1 MQAREGIPALGA
13 FVLVSALGFDEGG
26 YAATAWGWSAAAV
39 LAVLAFLLA
48 RGAGRPAPLA
58 LVFTAA
64 LAALTAWALA
74 STLWSRDVTA
84 SVLEVE
90 RLFLYLAASSVF
102 VLARSGRALL
112 AGGLGGAT
120 LLCGYGLA
128 RWLLGDPEIPL
139 SADPL
144 AAERLSEPIG
154 YANGVAALAAMGL
167 LLSLGFAA
175 RAGRVPAAVAAIPG
189 PLLAATLYFTFSRG
203 AWLALFVG
211 LAVAVV
217 VGPHRLQLAT
227 TASAL
232 AAGSLA
238 AVIAAHSLGASGIL
252 APVVVVLCAASAGSI
267 LAVRAIRLEPPRWA
281 RIAFAATLIGIPV
294 VLAAAVLVRL
304 GGPDGAYDAFKAAPS
319 PVHAGGGSRV
329 LSASGSSRADYWR
342 VAWRTY
348 EDEPLLGAGAGAF
361 ARSWL
366 KERPIPQ
373 PVRDAHNLYLETL
386 AELGPLGLLLL
397 GVALAAPFAARRSR
411 WTPAAVGPYAAY
423 LAHAAQDWDWELPA
437 ITILALACG
446 AAQFVPRGSHRLARA
461 SAVAPVILCGLVVFA
476 YAGNRVLST
485 AVVRADRGE
494 GAARGPARTA
504 RTLQPWSAEPWRV
517 LGEAHLA
524 LAEDDAARRSF
535 RRGLE
540 LDPDSWELWLG
551 LGLANEGPVQRAAWT
566 RAASLNPL
574 SPELRELG
582 FISR

>member
-1 MQAREGIPALGA
+1 MQARDGIPALGA
-13 FVLVSALGFDEGG
+13 FALVSALGFDEGG

-48 RGAGRPAPLA
+48 RGTWRPSPLA

-74 STLWSRDVTA
+74 SALWSRDVTA
-84 SVLEVE
+84 SVLEAE
-90 RLFLYLAASSVF
+90 RLVLYLAASSVF
-102 VLARSGRALL
+102 VLTRSGRGLL

-175 RAGRVPAAVAAIPG
+175 RAGRVQAAVAAIPG
-189 PLLAATLYFTFSRG
+189 PLLATTLYFTFSRG

-211 LAVAVV
+211 LAVALV

-227 TASAL
+227 TASTL

-238 AVIAAHSLGASGIL
+238 SVIAAHSLGASAIL

-267 LAVRAIRLEPPRWA
+267 LALRAIRFEPRRWA
-281 RIAFAATLIGIPV
+281 RIAFAATLVGIPI

-348 EDEPLLGAGAGAF
+348 EKEPLLGAGAGAF
-361 ARSWL
+361 GRSWL
-366 KERPIPQ
+366 EERPIPQ

-446 AAQFVPRGSHRLARA
+446 AAQFVPPGSRRLPRS
-461 SAVAPVILCGLVVFA
+461 SAVAPVVLCGLVVFA

-494 GAARGPARTA
+494 AAARGTARTA

-524 LAEDDAARRSF
+524 LGEDDAARRSF

-540 LDPDSWELWLG
+540 LDPDSWELWLD
-551 LGLANEGPVQRAAWT
+551 LGLASEGSAQRAAWA

-582 FISR
+582 FSDR